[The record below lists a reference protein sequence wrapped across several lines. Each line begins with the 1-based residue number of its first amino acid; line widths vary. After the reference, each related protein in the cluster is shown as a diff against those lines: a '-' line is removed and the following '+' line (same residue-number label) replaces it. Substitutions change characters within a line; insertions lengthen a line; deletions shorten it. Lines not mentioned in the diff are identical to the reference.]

1 MLNDFQT
8 LLASSILSFVIS
20 FVESYFQVL
29 PIELKRLVFAIFPE
43 HNTLLAFLVNGVK
56 TAGLVVAIENVFKW
70 ATRVDESTVQNSP
83 SLEREKQENSL
94 ANKVIVNLKE
104 KQQEKIIRKKW
115 IVGKFQKVCV

>member
-1 MLNDFQT
+1 M
-8 LLASSILSFVIS
+8 
-20 FVESYFQVL
+20 
-29 PIELKRLVFAIFPE
+29 
-43 HNTLLAFLVNGVK
+43 NGVK